1 MTSSTR
7 SIMIYIDTNV
17 IIYSYVNPEDSKHI
31 TSKHLI
37 EKLMSE
43 NNLILSPLNLQELIF
58 VLNKLG
64 MDKKEIFEIYELF
77 SKYSKYSLSIK
88 LIKDACQ
95 LCFDIDS
102 LRRINDA
109 VHLKFA
115 EKYADKL
122 ITFDNDFKKFQDHT
136 DFKIEIL

>member
-1 MTSSTR
+1 
-7 SIMIYIDTNV
+7 MIYIDTNV
-17 IIYSYVNPEDSKHI
+17 IVYSYVNPEDSKHI
-31 TSKHLI
+31 TSKHII
-37 EKLMSE
+37 EELMSE
-43 NNLILSPLNLQELIF
+43 NNLILSPLILQELIF
-58 VLNKLG
+58 VLNKLK
-64 MDKKEIFEIYELF
+64 MDKGEIFEIYELF

-88 LIKDACQ
+88 LIKDACR

-122 ITFDNDFKKFQDHT
+122 ITFDNDFKKFQGHT
-136 DFKIEIL
+136 DFEIEIL